1 MLLIAVNS
9 PNNSYDNLYISN
21 YADIYIKDEL
31 SRIKGVGKV
40 SVFGSSSYSMRI
52 WLDADKMANYN
63 LSPSDITTAIQA
75 QNLQSPAG
83 DLGDE
88 PMKDKQM
95 IKITMKTK
103 GRLKRCS

>member
-75 QNLQSPAG
+75 QIFNHLPVILVMNL
-83 DLGDE
+83 
-88 PMKDKQM
+88 
-95 IKITMKTK
+95 
-103 GRLKRCS
+103 